1 MIGKKNNWLEKYP
14 EKEKKSNRL
23 QQYKEGGTSGREV
36 QTKQVV
42 PLPPFIPYTEGQ
54 IWNME
59 HAQDVVRAAPQRKGK
74 AAKALDIA
82 RNPMTALQSLSDRGS
97 IPDNFDKGER
107 NIYDNA
113 MDFVNPMVYADA
125 IGRTLSAKHFRDMV
139 DEKGKIDWNKLP
151 DAIVQTGLDAGMV
164 TGLGNEV
171 KGSYFPSKGSLK
183 FADVGFENQHGAKW
197 YNDKPYLWDITDEG
211 KPIVGEYTSGKRMDN
226 GDNPVYNNL
235 KQSTKLSKEQIE
247 QIKNAKMSPEDV
259 QRLKDIKN
267 NHNTFKGD
275 LDEWENYKKTLP
287 KFQKETSQLKP
298 ESQHLSDEAQG
309 VSWDEDG
316 PTFPDNYIR
325 PTDADYIKIPA
336 KGGIPNGTTY
346 TTKSGKTYRFHNEY
360 FPEGHPI
367 SPEAIGDQVQY
378 AEQVARPGYQQL
390 AFDFTPANNPS
401 TNPLLFSG
409 IALNDFNQP
418 TPTQD
423 STNNGYVNIQTQQPQ
438 NSIMPPKPALKADT
452 PKKLKKYLQQSPKL
466 DTPSQQPSIDKKA
479 MDNII
484 YRSGRAGNPESF
496 HTITK
501 EEYEALPK
509 KQNGGS
515 TGNWLEKYGDGGKQ
529 LKSPIPTS
537 RDGAAASNHI
547 HGSTSGREVQTNVN
561 HELPPFIPY
570 TEGQIWNM
578 EHAQDVVRAAPQR
591 KGKAAKALDI
601 ARNPMTALQSLS
613 DRGSIPDNFDKG
625 ERNIYDNAMD
635 FVNPMVY
642 ADAIGR
648 TLSAKHFRDMTD
660 EKGKIDWN
668 KLPDAIVKTGLDAGM
683 VTGLASEAKLT
694 PQKYY
699 IENANPYLMDAST
712 MKGPDI
718 LDMGMEG
725 TFRTPKR
732 AWDIEIEDPEF
743 TKASEK
749 ARQVSQNNAK
759 AKERFVLDKND
770 YYKREITDQDIVIPA
785 AGNYKNI
792 TNPTNPLSFSGIALN
807 DLNQPIPVQDS
818 TNNGYVNIQTQ
829 QPQNSIMP
837 PKPALKADTPKK
849 LKKYLQQSPKLDTP
863 SQQPSI
869 DKKAMDNI
877 IYRSGRAGNPESFH
891 TITKEEYEA
900 LPKKQNGGT
909 TDNTRT
915 QQPFIPQDRPQQFPV
930 IRQAPDDMALAH
942 NVGQQQANLNAY
954 DDFNKNYIQ
963 PIQMVNDKIMDAES
977 LIAAPELLAN
987 LGKGAIRKLAKAV
1000 KKSPTA
1006 FMESNVG
1013 NQAMP
1018 KVFTDMY
1025 PKEGRYYPKTVIT
1038 DPSIQLYGEAAP
1050 LVPIPKVKAELP
1062 EKYREMEK
1070 MGKKRYSPFIN
1081 GPAAALREETT
1092 PYINYVEDQAPLT
1105 KQEEVWKNV
1114 TGKASK
1120 KNYGGWLKNYK

>member
-1 MIGKKNNWLEKYP
+1 
-14 EKEKKSNRL
+14 
-23 QQYKEGGTSGREV
+23 
-36 QTKQVV
+36 
-42 PLPPFIPYTEGQ
+42 
-54 IWNME
+54 
-59 HAQDVVRAAPQRKGK
+59 
-74 AAKALDIA
+74 
-82 RNPMTALQSLSDRGS
+82 
-97 IPDNFDKGER
+97 
-107 NIYDNA
+107 
-113 MDFVNPMVYADA
+113 
-125 IGRTLSAKHFRDMV
+125 
-139 DEKGKIDWNKLP
+139 
-151 DAIVQTGLDAGMV
+151 
-164 TGLGNEV
+164 
-171 KGSYFPSKGSLK
+171 
-183 FADVGFENQHGAKW
+183 
-197 YNDKPYLWDITDEG
+197 
-211 KPIVGEYTSGKRMDN
+211 
-226 GDNPVYNNL
+226 
-235 KQSTKLSKEQIE
+235 
-247 QIKNAKMSPEDV
+247 
-259 QRLKDIKN
+259 
-267 NHNTFKGD
+267 
-275 LDEWENYKKTLP
+275 
-287 KFQKETSQLKP
+287 
-298 ESQHLSDEAQG
+298 
-309 VSWDEDG
+309 
-316 PTFPDNYIR
+316 
-325 PTDADYIKIPA
+325 
-336 KGGIPNGTTY
+336 
-346 TTKSGKTYRFHNEY
+346 
-360 FPEGHPI
+360 
-367 SPEAIGDQVQY
+367 
-378 AEQVARPGYQQL
+378 
-390 AFDFTPANNPS
+390 
-401 TNPLLFSG
+401 
-409 IALNDFNQP
+409 
-418 TPTQD
+418 
-423 STNNGYVNIQTQQPQ
+423 
-438 NSIMPPKPALKADT
+438 
-452 PKKLKKYLQQSPKL
+452 
-466 DTPSQQPSIDKKA
+466 
-479 MDNII
+479 
-484 YRSGRAGNPESF
+484 
-496 HTITK
+496 
-501 EEYEALPK
+501 
-509 KQNGGS
+509 
-515 TGNWLEKYGDGGKQ
+515 
-529 LKSPIPTS
+529 
-537 RDGAAASNHI
+537 
-547 HGSTSGREVQTNVN
+547 
-561 HELPPFIPY
+561 
-570 TEGQIWNM
+570 
-578 EHAQDVVRAAPQR
+578 
-591 KGKAAKALDI
+591 
-601 ARNPMTALQSLS
+601 
-613 DRGSIPDNFDKG
+613 
-625 ERNIYDNAMD
+625 
-635 FVNPMVY
+635 MVY

-837 PKPALKADTPKK
+837 PKLALKADTPKK

-891 TITKEEYEA
+891 PITKEEYEA

>member
-151 DAIVQTGLDAGMV
+151 DAIVQTGLDVGMV

-183 FADVGFENQHGAKW
+183 FSEDVGFENQHGVKW
-197 YNDKPYLWDITDEG
+197 YNDKPELWDITDEG
-211 KPIVGEYTSGKRMDN
+211 KPIVGKYTSGKRMDN
-226 GDNPVYNNL
+226 GDYPNL
-235 KQSTKLSKEQIE
+235 KKSTKLSKEQIE

-309 VSWDEDG
+309 VSWDEYG
-316 PTFPDNYIR
+316 PTFPDNYIQ

-378 AEQVARPGYQQL
+378 AEQVARPGYQDL

-423 STNNGYVNIQTQQPQ
+423 STNDGYANIQTQQLQ
-438 NSIMPPKPALKADT
+438 DSVAQLKLALKADT

-496 HTITK
+496 H
-501 EEYEALPK
+501 P
-509 KQNGGS
+509 
-515 TGNWLEKYGDGGKQ
+515 
-529 LKSPIPTS
+529 
-537 RDGAAASNHI
+537 
-547 HGSTSGREVQTNVN
+547 
-561 HELPPFIPY
+561 
-570 TEGQIWNM
+570 
-578 EHAQDVVRAAPQR
+578 
-591 KGKAAKALDI
+591 
-601 ARNPMTALQSLS
+601 
-613 DRGSIPDNFDKG
+613 
-625 ERNIYDNAMD
+625 
-635 FVNPMVY
+635 
-642 ADAIGR
+642 
-648 TLSAKHFRDMTD
+648 
-660 EKGKIDWN
+660 
-668 KLPDAIVKTGLDAGM
+668 
-683 VTGLASEAKLT
+683 
-694 PQKYY
+694 
-699 IENANPYLMDAST
+699 
-712 MKGPDI
+712 
-718 LDMGMEG
+718 
-725 TFRTPKR
+725 
-732 AWDIEIEDPEF
+732 
-743 TKASEK
+743 
-749 ARQVSQNNAK
+749 
-759 AKERFVLDKND
+759 
-770 YYKREITDQDIVIPA
+770 
-785 AGNYKNI
+785 
-792 TNPTNPLSFSGIALN
+792 
-807 DLNQPIPVQDS
+807 
-818 TNNGYVNIQTQ
+818 
-829 QPQNSIMP
+829 
-837 PKPALKADTPKK
+837 
-849 LKKYLQQSPKLDTP
+849 
-863 SQQPSI
+863 
-869 DKKAMDNI
+869 
-877 IYRSGRAGNPESFH
+877 
-891 TITKEEYEA
+891 ITKEEYEA

-915 QQPFIPQDRPQQFPV
+915 QQPFIPQNRPQQFPV